1 MGGMDQVDVSRLSV
15 AECLAL
21 ADKQDTDREE
31 TERGD
36 PVIGILERI
45 AKSAAGVITPGRFGS
60 LALIGYFTVE

>member
-21 ADKQDTDREE
+21 ADKQDTDSEE

-36 PVIGILERI
+36 PVIGILE
-45 AKSAAGVITPGRFGS
+45 
-60 LALIGYFTVE
+60 L